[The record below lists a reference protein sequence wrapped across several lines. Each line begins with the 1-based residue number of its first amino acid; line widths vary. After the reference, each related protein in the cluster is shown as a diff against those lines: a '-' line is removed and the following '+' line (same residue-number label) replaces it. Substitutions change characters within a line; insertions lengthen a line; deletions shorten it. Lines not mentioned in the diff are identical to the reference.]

1 MAVNTQRF
9 LPSSGGASATTR
21 PTATLVPYKKPSGGA
36 LVKQQS
42 DDSKEEE
49 ITPSLEENVA
59 AIRVTTKKIEK
70 IIGRTLKLNKDT
82 MRFEARTNQKN
93 LREEKEKKR
102 ENKKTKKGIKMPKG
116 ISIPGAG
123 FLDGIRNFLGTIIL
137 GRLLVLLVDYAPKIA
152 EFVKFISP
160 IAKFIGDVVSGLADK
175 LVTAIDFGYK
185 VKNKIEETTKN
196 LFGDDGLKKFKEFQG
211 HFTKFMNLA
220 MIAMMLAGTTSYD
233 VNKGRR
239 GGGGNNLNSRGRYN
253 SSGVRTD
260 RVNGFNNRVSRNN
273 TALVR
278 SGDILHNQRIDRGGS
293 SSLAAARRSQ
303 QDIIGRYSQR
313 FGKKA
318 AANRF
323 GASASNVGKNVATKG
338 LRAGAGKIAG
348 KIPIVGPLI
357 DFGIRAFIFK
367 EPLGK
372 AAAGAVGA
380 GVGQALG
387 TWLGG
392 VVGGLAGSVVPIIG
406 NLLGAAGGATLGG
419 LIGGVIGD
427 QIGASL
433 YNVLTNKE
441 DAGAVEDANLEA
453 KEKGG
458 VVGKEEYESER
469 EKRARNARIQKIMPS
484 SDNHM
489 KVNVARAKQAKGRR
503 GNIFNRLFSFMTDA
517 AETVTSFVNPFDKIK
532 DAVKKLR
539 ATNSGILSKIMALG
553 ADLIAGKKPD
563 ARSIKA
569 IVKTLIT
576 FFDAAIPAPI
586 GLITNILQKLANGG
600 YVLETPQEQ
609 KKRTREFT
617 KIVERKFL
625 RDATRDTTRALNVI
639 KGIKGE
645 TDEQDARRSGG
656 GNNPT
661 TPLVP
666 GANRPASAGATLSG
680 SDKLAGVSGHSGT
693 VAINGREQTAVSV
706 SYSPFAESDIQKG
719 GVVITSTKGYRRSTN
734 STHTG
739 YDIAAPT
746 DTPMYAYLDGEVT
759 HANATDINGDGY
771 GYWIVWKDSV
781 HGAYHFFGHLHRPP
795 ALGVGSKFKAG
806 ALLGNVG
813 STGRSTG
820 PHLHWEISNSPPAA
834 NGQFSSYLDPG
845 NWVNTHGAQK
855 KEPQIT
861 PSSNQTLP
869 EDIATKAGYEVTGT
883 VIAVHETTKVVR
895 IPSNNPIRKFRTVI
909 VHKDTTVIA
918 PN

>member
-102 ENKKTKKGIKMPKG
+102 ENKKKKGIKMPKG
-116 ISIPGAG
+116 INIPGTG

-185 VKNKIEETTKN
+185 VKDKIEETTKN

-220 MIAMMLAGTTSYD
+220 MIAIMLAGTTSYD

-239 GGGGNNLNSRGRYN
+239 GGGGNNLNRRGVDADGFKN
-253 SSGVRTD
+253 RTG
-260 RVNGFNNRVSRNN
+260 NALQTQRNAKGKY
-273 TALVR
+273 TL
-278 SGDILHNQRIDRGGS
+278 LEGGS
-293 SSLAAARRSQ
+293 YRD
-303 QDIIGRYSQR
+303 DIKQRYTRR
-313 FGKKA
+313 FGEKA
-318 AANRF
+318 TRNRF
-323 GASASNVGKNVATKG
+323 GAAASNVSKKVATKG
-338 LRAGAGKIAG
+338 LRAGVGKIAG

-392 VVGGLAGSVVPIIG
+392 VVGGLAGSVVPIVG

-427 QIGASL
+427 QIGVSL

-441 DAGAVEDANLEA
+441 DAGAVEDASLEA

-484 SDNHM
+484 SDQHM

-539 ATNSGILSKIMALG
+539 STNSGILSKIMALG

-625 RDATRDTTRALNVI
+625 QDATRDTTRALNVI

-645 TDEQDARRSGG
+645 TDEQSAARRSGG
-656 GNNPT
+656 TNPT

-666 GANRPASAGATLSG
+666 GGNRPASAGATLSG
-680 SDKLAGVSGHSGT
+680 SDKLGGVSGTSGS
-693 VAINGREQTAVSV
+693 VAINGAEQTALSV
-706 SYSPFAESDIQKG
+706 SYTPFAESDIQKG
-719 GVVITSTKGYRRSTN
+719 GVVITSAKGYRRGTN
-734 STHTG
+734 STHNG

-759 HANATDINGDGY
+759 HANATDINGAGY

-795 ALGVGSKFKAG
+795 ALGVGAKFKAG

-861 PSSNQTLP
+861 PPTPTTTPDDISS
-869 EDIATKAGYEVTGT
+869 KADYEITGT
-883 VIAVHETTKVVR
+883 VIAVHETTKIVR
-895 IPSNNPIRKFRTVI
+895 VPVRNRRGRKVGTKNVT
-909 VHKDTTVIA
+909 VHKDATVIA
-918 PN
+918 PT